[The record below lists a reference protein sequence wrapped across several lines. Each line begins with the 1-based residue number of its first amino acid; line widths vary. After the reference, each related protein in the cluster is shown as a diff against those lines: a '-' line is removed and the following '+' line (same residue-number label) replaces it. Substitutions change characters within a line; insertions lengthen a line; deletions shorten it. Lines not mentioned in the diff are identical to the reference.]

1 MYAIVEV
8 GGMQWKV
15 EKDRT
20 IRVPKLEA
28 DPGKTV
34 EIKEVLLVV
43 NEDQVNIGHPFVSN
57 AKVVATVVDHGK
69 DKKVMVFK
77 KKRRKGYQ
85 VKRGHRQEFTVL
97 KIADIAL
104 GKAAPAAAAKK
115 AAPKVEK
122 AAAEK
127 KAPAKKAA
135 APKAAAKKAPAKK
148 APAKKTETA
157 EKAKPAAKKAP
168 AKKTETA
175 AKAKPAAKKAAPKK
189 TEAKP
194 KTTAKK
200 APAKKTAASEE
211 KKEG

>member
-20 IRVPKLEA
+20 IRVPKLDA

-43 NEDQVNIGHPFVSN
+43 DKDQVNIGQPFVSN
-57 AKVVATVVDHGK
+57 ATVVATVVDHGK

-85 VKRGHRQEFTVL
+85 VKRGHRQDFTVL
-97 KIADIAL
+97 KIADIAV
-104 GKAAPAAAAKK
+104 GKAAPKAAAKK
-115 AAPKVEK
+115 AAPKAE
-122 AAAEK
+122 AAATEK
-127 KAPAKKAA
+127 KPPVKKAA
-135 APKAAAKKAPAKK
+135 APKAAAKKAPAKKAETAEKAKPAAKK

-157 EKAKPAAKKAP
+157 EKAKPAAKKA
-168 AKKTETA
+168 
-175 AKAKPAAKKAAPKK
+175 APKK
-189 TEAKP
+189 TEAKADAKP
-194 KTTAKK
+194 KTAAKK